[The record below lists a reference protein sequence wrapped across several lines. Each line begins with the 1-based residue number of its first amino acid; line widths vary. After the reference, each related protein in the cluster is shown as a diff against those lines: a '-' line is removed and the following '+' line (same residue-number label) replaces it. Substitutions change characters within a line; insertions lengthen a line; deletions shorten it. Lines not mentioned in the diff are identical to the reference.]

1 MKNHVVLS
9 GLSGVLLILP
19 FYVYFISKNSNY
31 FFIYL
36 FMYWCIDVVGH
47 RKTLIDSNYCLNETE
62 AKPSK
67 NGSVFSIDKKAE
79 ESHL

>member
-1 MKNHVVLS
+1 M
-9 GLSGVLLILP
+9 
-19 FYVYFISKNSNY
+19 
-31 FFIYL
+31 L
-36 FMYWCIDVVGH
+36 FDVVGD

-79 ESHL
+79 GSHF

>member
-1 MKNHVVLS
+1 M
-9 GLSGVLLILP
+9 
-19 FYVYFISKNSNY
+19 
-31 FFIYL
+31 L
-36 FMYWCIDVVGH
+36 FDVVGD

-79 ESHL
+79 ESHLYLIYFAFFY